1 MEASIEKVRSLM
13 SGVKVPQHY
22 DKVYKDECV
31 FTFDTPFSE
40 GGLCVSLKSWQ
51 GFAADMIDLD
61 MQRSG
66 GTGGLYL
73 LQKFTRVPRETPAD
87 AAKAEEP
94 SKLAI
99 GVAGG
104 FLEDKWDV
112 TKEHSLVAVDAK
124 GEKVVVALPCPDLPM
139 IVNQACEAIIGHQG
153 AKSMDATD
161 RWEADQELRE
171 SKHAKDLVQMPAT
184 KKISPLPKDWKCEKS
199 GDTQNLWLNLSDG
212 HIGGGRRFW
221 DGTGGSNGA
230 LDHFNEEKEKG
241 NFYPLVVKLGTI
253 TPQGA
258 DVYSYAPDEDNMV
271 KDPYLAQHLEHW
283 GIDVMKM
290 EKTEK
295 TLAEMEVDLNLNYDW
310 SRICESGDKPLERLR
325 GPGLVGLKNLGNS
338 CYMNSTVQLLMT
350 LPEARAR
357 YLDTSREIRRKAP
370 TEAPT
375 DLVTQLS
382 KLVSGLLSERY
393 APPWKDGDDE
403 DDPKLIVAPQ
413 MFRSLIGRQ
422 HPEFSSGRQQD
433 SGEFLQYLLEQI
445 SRAER
450 TALGSRLDGSKPFAS
465 LFEFAVEERLQESS
479 GEKRVKYSQLRQ
491 NMLGLPVKLEDAE
504 NLEEVT
510 AFRAAQAEQGEKE
523 AKKPKTE
530 GDPEE
535 PKPVI
540 QLQAMLNRFSAPEDG
555 ISFRGAT
562 ASKTSRIATMPR
574 YLLVQV
580 QRYYLDE
587 KWVPSKLDCKVP
599 MPDTLSLEALRGKG
613 LQSGETELP
622 EDSSAPAAAAAAP
635 APAAPEPDEMIV
647 VQLVSMGL
655 GENAAKR
662 AALAVQNSSA
672 EAATS
677 WYFEHSEDPGVN
689 DPLPEAGVIPPPPPP
704 GPGGDAADPE
714 AVAMLASMGFAEAH
728 VSAALK
734 ACGNNAE
741 RAADWLF
748 SHADDLEGAVAAL
761 SGGDAGGGGAG
772 AGGPGGGDYED
783 GAGEYSLVGFVSH
796 IGRHTSHGHYVCHM
810 KRGKDDGWVIFDD
823 QKVAKSEAPPLD
835 LGYIYLYRRKDAAA

>member
-1 MEASIEKVRSLM
+1 MEASIEKIRSQM
-13 SGVKVPQHY
+13 AGVKVPQHY

-51 GFAADMIDLD
+51 GFAADMVDLD
-61 MQRSG
+61 VQRNG

-73 LQKFTRVPRETPAD
+73 LQKFKRVAKEVPATQGT
-87 AAKAEEP
+87 EEP

-104 FLEDKWDV
+104 FLEDKWDIV
-112 TKEHSLVAVDAK
+112 KEHAVLVVSAS
-124 GEKVVVALPCPDLPM
+124 GERTVVPLPCADLPM
-139 IVNQACEAIIGHQG
+139 IVAQVCDAIIMHQG
-153 AKSMDATD
+153 ASSMDASN
-161 RWEADQELRE
+161 RWENDQELRE
-171 SKHAKDLVQMPAT
+171 SKYAKELVQLPAT

-221 DGTGGSNGA
+221 DGSGGSNGA

-271 KDPYLAQHLEHW
+271 KDPLLAQHLEHW

-290 EKTEK
+290 EKTDK

-310 SRICESGDKPLERLR
+310 SHICEPHLERMR
-325 GPGLVGLKNLGNS
+325 EPGFVGLKNLGNS

-350 LPEARAR
+350 LPESKAR
-357 YLDTSREIRRKAP
+357 YMDSDREIRRKAP
-370 TEAPT
+370 AEAPT
-375 DLVTQLS
+375 DLITQVA
-382 KLVSGLLSERY
+382 KLVNGLLSERY
-393 APPWKDGDDE
+393 APPWKEGDDE
-403 DDPKLIVAPQ
+403 DDPRILIAPQ
-413 MFRSLIGRQ
+413 MFRTLVGRH

-433 SGEFLQYLLEQI
+433 AGEFLQHLLEQV

-450 TALGSRLDGSKPFAS
+450 TALGSRLDANRPFAG
-465 LFEFAVEERLQESS
+465 LFEFALEERLQESS
-479 GEKRVKYSQLRQ
+479 GEHRVKYSRLQQ

-510 AFRAAQAEQGEKE
+510 AFKAQQAGQQAEEKE

-530 GDPEE
+530 GEAEE

-540 QLQAMLNRFSAPEDG
+540 QLQAILNRFSAPEDG

-562 ASKTSRIATMPR
+562 ASKTVRLATMPR

-599 MPDTLSLEALRGKG
+599 MPDSLSLEALRGKG
-613 LQSGETELP
+613 VQPGEVELP
-622 EDSSAPAAAAAAP
+622 EEAAGQT
-635 APAAPEPDEMIV
+635 PAAPPAATAPQPDDMIV
-647 VQLVSMGL
+647 AQLISFGI

-662 AALAVQNSSA
+662 SSLAVQNSSA

-677 WYFEHSEDPGVN
+677 WYFEHAEDAGVN
-689 DPLPEAGVIPPPPPP
+689 DPLPAAEG
-704 GPGGDAADPE
+704 GPSGGGGTAAADPE
-714 AVAMLASMGFAEAH
+714 TVATLLSMGFAEAH
-728 VSAALK
+728 VVAALG

-748 SHADDLEGAVAAL
+748 SHADDLNGAVAAL
-761 SGGDAGGGGAG
+761 SGANAEATGTAGVAGAG
-772 AGGPGGGDYED
+772 ASSGDYED
-783 GAGEYSLVGFVSH
+783 GVGEYALVGFISH
-796 IGRHTSHGHYVCHM
+796 VGRHLSHGHYVCHM
-810 KRGKDDGWVIFDD
+810 KRGTDGGWVIFDD
-823 QKVAKSEAPPLD
+823 TKVAKSEAPPRD
-835 LGYIYLYRRKDAAA
+835 LGYIYLYRRKDAGGS